1 MPYSYDDTDLLISR
15 AHRGTENQEDL
26 EEHQRK
32 NHKGL
37 RPIYQLGS
45 HRRN

>member
-1 MPYSYDDTDLLISR
+1 MPYSYDDTDLLSR